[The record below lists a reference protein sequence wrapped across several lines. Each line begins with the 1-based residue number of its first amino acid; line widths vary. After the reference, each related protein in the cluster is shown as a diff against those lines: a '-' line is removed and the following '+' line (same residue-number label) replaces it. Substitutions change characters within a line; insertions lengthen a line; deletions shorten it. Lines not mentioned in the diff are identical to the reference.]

1 VDEWVA
7 ILLRAAANSLQPDS
21 GAIRCAIEE
30 PDVSS
35 TATEVSVFAP
45 TAEFS
50 QIFGEPA
57 LVGQEKLEVY
67 NQFLLLIASSIKPTD
82 PIGRFLTRDVPDLM
96 WDIRRER
103 TIKADIIKYY
113 QKEIVRGAH

>member
-21 GAIRCAIEE
+21 GAIRCAIKE

-45 TAEFS
+45 TAE